1 MNLKVP
7 LISIVIPMYGVETY
21 LKECLDSVMRQTY
34 KNLEIILVDDGSPD
48 RCGEIAE
55 MYASKDERFIVIHK
69 INGGLS
75 DTRNVG
81 IAAATGDY
89 IFFLDSDDIIEE
101 NAIES
106 LYYICHDGNA
116 DIAISGL
123 YNFIGAE
130 NVNQKRDE
138 GNKTNDSDGVKAD
151 IPVYKDQIEYMNSKE
166 TMKKILLPQGI
177 GYEAPGKLYRRLL
190 WEGIQFPVGNLYE
203 DYSTTY
209 KVILKAERIGIL
221 LEPIYGY
228 RVRAGS
234 IMQSNI
240 KEKNLSLI
248 DISESVTKEISQK
261 VPELAVYAKYLQV
274 RTNLKLMEGILKAGR
289 DSFLEAQKR
298 IVMLVNKEGRQLLE
312 AGYVRKK
319 DKVKIISLMVNK
331 NLFMLVYWFGEKVN
345 MKKIKRGKN

>member
-166 TMKKILLPQGI
+166 TMKKFCCRKESAMKHQESYIDVS
-177 GYEAPGKLYRRLL
+177 YGK
-190 WEGIQFPVGNLYE
+190 GFNFQ
-203 DYSTTY
+203 
-209 KVILKAERIGIL
+209 
-221 LEPIYGY
+221 
-228 RVRAGS
+228 
-234 IMQSNI
+234 
-240 KEKNLSLI
+240 
-248 DISESVTKEISQK
+248 
-261 VPELAVYAKYLQV
+261 
-274 RTNLKLMEGILKAGR
+274 
-289 DSFLEAQKR
+289 
-298 IVMLVNKEGRQLLE
+298 
-312 AGYVRKK
+312 
-319 DKVKIISLMVNK
+319 
-331 NLFMLVYWFGEKVN
+331 
-345 MKKIKRGKN
+345 